1 MGGIGKAFGKLLLFG
16 EHAAVY
22 GHPAIGMA
30 LPECITVRLSAGHS
44 GGWDLEDIAPEDRE
58 MIGKILVRMEE
69 LLPEIVS
76 RGRCAVRIESDL
88 PRGVGFGSSAAL
100 CAALAQGALDHARV
114 RDRGGEIDRA
124 WGLAHGAERLFH
136 GTPSGIDTGLSLI
149 GGMCVFHPRPPELP
163 LWDRIKSPP
172 LSLVVAAVPREADC
186 GELIS
191 GLAARV
197 RSGDRTARAS
207 IESLG
212 RLARD
217 AEEALREGGP
227 RTSHRIADLAEEA
240 MARLRGL
247 GMSSQRL
254 DRLLRA
260 GKGAGALGGKLSGA
274 GAGGAFF
281 LVARDLESARAV
293 AGRLERE
300 AHEAGIPLS
309 SPVRIMAA
317 GEAQTKPGS
326 PIKTGPSA

>member
-1 MGGIGKAFGKLLLFG
+1 VGGVGRGFGKLLLFG

-30 LPECITVRLSAGHS
+30 MPECITVRLSDGHS
-44 GGWDLEDIAPEDRE
+44 DGWDLEDIAPEDRQ
-58 MIGKILVRMEE
+58 MIRKILSRLEE
-69 LLPEIVS
+69 LLPEIAS
-76 RGRCAVRIESDL
+76 KARCAVRIESDL

-100 CAALAQGALDHARV
+100 CAALAQGALAHAQV
-114 RDRGGEIDRA
+114 RDRAGEIDRA
-124 WGLAHGAERLFH
+124 WSLAHCAEQLFH

-163 LWDRIKSPP
+163 LWDRIASPP
-172 LSLVVAAVPREADC
+172 LLLVVAAVPREADC
-186 GELIS
+186 GALIS

-212 RLARD
+212 RLSRD
-217 AEEALREGGP
+217 AQAAMREGGP
-227 RTSHRIADLAEEA
+227 GTSRRIALLAEEA
-240 MARLRGL
+240 MAHLRGL

-254 DRLLRA
+254 DRLLSA
-260 GKGAGALGGKLSGA
+260 GRDAGALGGKLSGA

-281 LVARDLESARAV
+281 LVAQDLKSARTV
-293 AGRLERE
+293 AARLERE
-300 AHEAGIPLS
+300 AHESGTPLA

-317 GEAQTKPGS
+317 GEA
-326 PIKTGPSA
+326 